1 MLDQDNFYLWISKG
15 EVTCLSL
22 VGDKRLNP
30 NSYPQLRQI
39 WDFSKFLLL
48 PTRLRIESYD
58 RLFQIGQF

>member
-1 MLDQDNFYLWISKG
+1 MDIVGRS
-15 EVTCLSL
+15 LSL